1 MSRMTTTPIY
11 LEAGQKKVFACAVD
25 WPGWSRSG
33 KTDED
38 AIEALASYA
47 ERYAPVA
54 AAAGVTFA
62 LDHDFRVVER
72 LPGNMT
78 TDFGAP
84 GEVPEIDRQPLTK
97 LAQARIAA
105 LVGGA
110 WTVFD
115 EIAAKTPQ
123 ELRKGP
129 RGGGR
134 DRDKMIGHVYGAE
147 VSYLRKLGVK
157 HKQPAIGD
165 TDAIAAIRTET
176 LARLADPPAE
186 TAWPMRYLARRV
198 AWHVLDHAWE
208 MEDKTP

>member
-1 MSRMTTTPIY
+1 MVMTPIY
-11 LEAGQKKVFACAVD
+11 LEAGKKKVFACAVD

-38 AIEALASYA
+38 AIEALADYA
-47 ERYAPVA
+47 DRYAPVA
-54 AAAGVTFA
+54 AAAGVKFPA
-62 LDHDFRVVER
+62 KHDFQVIERV
-72 LPGNMT
+72 PGTMT

-84 GEVPEIDRQPLTK
+84 GEVPDIDRQDLTK
-97 LAQARIAA
+97 AARARIAA
-105 LVGGA
+105 LVGAA

-115 EIAAKTPQ
+115 EIAAATPA

-134 DRDKMIGHVYGAE
+134 DRDKMIDHVYGAE

-165 TDAIAAIRTET
+165 TGAITAIRTDA
-176 LARLADPPAE
+176 LAAMTDPPADS
-186 TAWPMRYLARRV
+186 AWPMRYLARRL

-208 MEDKTP
+208 MQDKSTPS